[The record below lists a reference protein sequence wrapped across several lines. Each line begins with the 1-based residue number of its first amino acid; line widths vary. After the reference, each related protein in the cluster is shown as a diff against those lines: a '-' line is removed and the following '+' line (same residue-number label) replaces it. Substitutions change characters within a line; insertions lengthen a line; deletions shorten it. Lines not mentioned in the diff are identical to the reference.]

1 MPVTRKERSSKRR
14 PGMSKLKIEIYIS
27 GSSVI
32 VALVLGSAML
42 GHVQGV

>member
-1 MPVTRKERSSKRR
+1 
-14 PGMSKLKIEIYIS
+14 MSKLKIEIYIS